1 MMPTTLLMN
10 VFTAIAPVI
19 TLVLALMLPTM
30 LAPVLISMLTP
41 MLTTLVVPVTWR
53 WRVYMPMNNYRW
65 AGIVV
70 MIMPCARCV
79 VITMP
84 VVPVYAVAVIM
95 AIAVVAQCIADIAG
109 SKWR

>member
-30 LAPVLISMLTP
+30 LAPVLISMLAP
-41 MLTTLVVPVTWR
+41 VLTALVIPVTWR
-53 WRVYMPMNNYRW
+53 WRVYMPVNNYRW

-70 MIMPCARCV
+70 VIMPCAWCVIVAMSVIAVDTVAVV
-79 VITMP
+79 VI
-84 VVPVYAVAVIM
+84 V
-95 AIAVVAQCIADIAG
+95 AVVA
-109 SKWR
+109 